1 MLIDARTCAQSK
13 KPAAIGVAAP
23 KPGFVEPALAPSI
36 EKVRS
41 GERCRALQSAGINS
55 LAKP

>member
-1 MLIDARTCAQSK
+1 MLIDARTCVQSK
-13 KPAAIGVAAP
+13 KPAAIGVTAP
-23 KPGFVEPALAPSI
+23 KPGFVEPALATSI

-41 GERCRALQSAGINS
+41 GERCRAPQYAGVNS